1 MWVTRCVGSV
11 YKMPSRL
18 GSIHAH
24 LAAPAG
30 AGGAV
35 LEEPAVE
42 MSEREKFL
50 MDLNGYVRDP
60 PPCLLDGARP
70 LAPGRPR

>member
-1 MWVTRCVGSV
+1 
-11 YKMPSRL
+11 MPSRL

-60 PPCLLDGARP
+60 RPACWTVRARSHPGA
-70 LAPGRPR
+70 LAD